1 MTNNQS
7 LIALW
12 QDEEKRLRSIIKDPQ
27 TSAII
32 RDQVSERLA
41 SVLDQII
48 DLADEL
54 APWSR
59 PAKRLCLLK
68 RFDIRTGERTGNTT
82 SLPRGV

>member
-1 MTNNQS
+1 LPITPFFGNIGYSVAMNPDRETDMTNIHS

-27 TSAII
+27 TSPTI

-41 SVLDQII
+41 SVLDQIK

-54 APWSR
+54 DA
-59 PAKRLCLLK
+59 LEQ
-68 RFDIRTGERTGNTT
+68 TG
-82 SLPRGV
+82 